1 MTGAVRLSRTR
12 VLVGATTRVAHR
24 TRLGLR
30 AAGPV
35 SYGLVGLA
43 VGQALATKSLN
54 ASKGTRRMRDKPI
67 NLFMWGYQPHF
78 RSQVEHQAIRVL
90 EELGVPAAGVE
101 CLLVGAKRPDHD
113 NRNEVC
119 VEPEDGKWPVDLFGE
134 LPDLIETEVANH
146 PNQNMFY
153 GDSASMRDKP
163 ENIRRD
169 SVRRAVQKILVEY
182 DSRHG
187 VTSFAGRPA
196 PVDAFYVVPVL
207 QVPTSVFERF
217 RPLPKPVSDG
227 IFSGHASLIHAALA
241 HVLGEAHD
249 ELLRPEPGR
258 GSLPRSRSA
267 AEIAR
272 QAAGSFMHTPTI
284 ALKDR
289 GFGGSELFDRFNL
302 ISSLMYEGTRGTGR
316 LLLTNPDSG
325 SVDLTLAFAE
335 AVPFREPRWARKA
348 LEMAAGQTSLVAD
361 CEKIFGLGQ
370 LASGVD
376 PWTTQDVFQ
385 IEFLD
390 HYHWRLSCGEE
401 IMLISRYGIPSLP
414 QEPFPTER
422 LADTYQ
428 RLFPDARPSDLARFM
443 KLFCVAVNAGHG
455 STLVTAQDA
464 EEEAQRLQRQGARVA
479 PTRLTPELFRQ
490 VSSIDGAILV
500 DPRGDCHAVGVI
512 LDGAARPECTPA
524 RGSRYNSAIRYV
536 LSCDTPRLAVVVS
549 DDQTVDVVPL
559 LRPRIKASAIRKALD
574 ELESSSKDDYHEWIN
589 WLHRHRFYLDQGQC
603 DRINAALDRIGRE
616 PREVGEIHIIW
627 DEFVPDADFDETY
640 LADEDAP

>member
-1 MTGAVRLSRTR
+1 
-12 VLVGATTRVAHR
+12 
-24 TRLGLR
+24 
-30 AAGPV
+30 
-35 SYGLVGLA
+35 
-43 VGQALATKSLN
+43 
-54 ASKGTRRMRDKPI
+54 MRGKPI

-78 RSQVEHQAIRVL
+78 RSKFEHQANRVM
-90 EELGVPAAGVE
+90 EELGVPTAAVE
-101 CLLVGAKRPDHD
+101 CLLVGAKRPDRD

-119 VEPEDGKWPVDLFGE
+119 VEPEDGKWTLNLFDGLLDSIDAEVDG
-134 LPDLIETEVANH
+134 H
-146 PNQNMFY
+146 PSRYIVY
-153 GDSASMRDKP
+153 GDEPSMRDKP

-169 SVRRAVQKILVEY
+169 SVRRAVQKALVDY
-182 DSRHG
+182 DSSLR
-187 VTSFAGRPA
+187 VESLAGRPA
-196 PVDAFYVVPVL
+196 PVDDFYVVPVL
-207 QVPTSVFERF
+207 QVPTSIFERF

-227 IFSGHASLIHAALA
+227 FFSGHASLIHAALA
-241 HVLGEAHD
+241 HVLDEAHG
-249 ELLRPEPGR
+249 ELLRTDPGR
-258 GSLPRSRSA
+258 SILPSRSA

-272 QAAGSFMHTPTI
+272 QAAGSFMRTPTI
-284 ALKDR
+284 ALRDR
-289 GFGGSELFDRFNL
+289 GFGGSELFDRFNM
-302 ISSLMYEGTRGTGR
+302 ISSLMYEGARGTGR

-325 SVDLTLAFAE
+325 SVDLTLTFAE

-348 LEMAAGQTSLVAD
+348 LEMASGETSLVAD

-376 PWTTQDVFQ
+376 PWETQDVFQ

-390 HYHWRLSCGEE
+390 HYHWRLSCGGEVV
-401 IMLISRYGIPSLP
+401 LISKYGSPSLP
-414 QEPFPTER
+414 QEPIPTER

-443 KLFCVAVNAGHG
+443 ELFRVALHAAHG

-512 LDGAARPECTPA
+512 LDGVARPECTPA

-536 LSCDTPRLAVVVS
+536 YSCDTPRLAVVVS
-549 DDQTVDVVPL
+549 DDRTVDVVPL
-559 LRPRIKASAIRKALD
+559 LHRRIRPSAIRNAID

-589 WLHRHRFYLDQGQC
+589 WLNKHRFYLDKNQC
-603 DRINAALDRIGRE
+603 DRINAALERIGQE
-616 PREVGEIHIIW
+616 PREVGEIWIVR
-627 DEFVPDADFDETY
+627 DEFVPDLNFNETY
-640 LADEDAP
+640 LEDEDAS